1 MTNTGFVS
9 KGTVKP
15 PNWTMVRKKGLLGAL
30 AAKVTASLWVGEK
43 CKWIL

>member
-15 PNWTMVRKKGLLGAL
+15 PNWTMVRKKGLLGL
-30 AAKVTASLWVGEK
+30 QLPR
-43 CKWIL
+43 